1 MRLTILLLFLIP
13 YVAGN
18 NHKADITSDRCKM
31 NLKGEVK
38 EMVERSAA
46 NEEEFLLGSYFI
58 DRKYQFTE
66 NGYLT
71 QVDAQLGISAS
82 IDSISYFND
91 AHKEA
96 GYFSF
101 YRMYGD
107 IPHSAFDSVV
117 TTVIND
123 TYFIQHTY
131 RLRWYMSGLNGPS
144 YKRYDFQSEDKYVYN
159 TKHQLIGKTI
169 QAIDGWDSTS
179 TYYYYN
185 AKGYLNK
192 KIEVDLRDKDTTVT
206 NITIKKVDKKGN
218 PTRTIEYVS
227 GSYEDT
233 VIYIYEYTYY

>member
-1 MRLTILLLFLIP
+1 MKTFLYLLLLLSFTP
-13 YVAGN
+13 GN
-18 NHKADITSDRCKM
+18 NHRVNIISDRCKM

-58 DRKYQFTE
+58 DRKYQFTK

-71 QVDAQLGISAS
+71 QVDAQLEISAS
-82 IDSISYFND
+82 IDSIAYFND
-91 AHKEA
+91 AHKEV
-96 GYFSF
+96 GYFSS

-117 TTVIND
+117 TTAIND
-123 TYFIQHTY
+123 TSFMQHIY

-159 TKHQLIGKTI
+159 TQHQLIGKII
-169 QAIDGWDSTS
+169 QAIDGWASTS

-206 NITIKKVDKKGN
+206 NITIKKVDKRGN

-227 GSYEDT
+227 GSYKDT
-233 VIYIYEYTYY
+233 MIYIYEYTYY